1 MPVVAS
7 RKALD
12 RLLVV
17 PDTDGPR
24 VRLGLLWFVGTLVA
38 LFAGRWAVACW
49 WAGTAAVAAAQT
61 VRVWEPPGSRRAD
74 PVHVVA
80 AAVVAALVPLAAG
93 WGDGLAGLVLA
104 LGALAL
110 PVVELVRGRRPAAA
124 GATAIAALLPAVA
137 AASVVAAA
145 RVNLL
150 TGVFL
155 VAAVSMFD
163 AGFFL
168 LGSEARHRWEGLA
181 GGVVGVLAVT
191 FTMAA
196 FRPPPFQIA
205 SAWAVGAV
213 LAVACPVGQWV
224 VSLYLP
230 SARSRVPALR
240 RIDTYVLAAPLFVA
254 CVWMLGG

>member
-1 MPVVAS
+1 MTPAW
-7 RKALD
+7 L
-12 RLLVV
+12 
-17 PDTDGPR
+17 
-24 VRLGLLWFVGTLVA
+24 
-38 LFAGRWAVACW
+38 
-49 WAGTAAVAAAQT
+49 TAIT
-61 VRVWEPPGSRRAD
+61 CPY
-74 PVHVVA
+74 
-80 AAVVAALVPLAAG
+80 G
-93 WGDGLAGLVLA
+93 WSA
-104 LGALAL
+104 
-110 PVVELVRGRRPAAA
+110 
-124 GATAIAALLPAVA
+124 AIAALLPAVA
-137 AASVVAAA
+137 AASVVASV

-155 VAAVSMFD
+155 VGAVSMYD

-196 FRPPPFQIA
+196 FRPPPFDLP
-205 SAWAVGAV
+205 SAWVVGVV

-230 SARSRVPALR
+230 SARARVPALR
-240 RIDTYVLAAPLFVA
+240 RLDTYVLAGPLFLA